1 MRTSPDPPWYWKP
14 WLRLPSLRDWWY
26 RERPLRK
33 RDIAR
38 MRAEGYWPG
47 GYAPHEL
54 LSARHDSPDPTGP
67 LVDFEQLA
75 MLADMDGRGG
85 RLHMK
90 PRPVKLGPMDP
101 GDVVEGR

>member
-75 MLADMDGRGG
+75 MLSDMDAREGRQ
-85 RLHMK
+85 HIE
-90 PRPVKLGPMDP
+90 PRPVTLAPMDP